1 MSDYRTRHEV
11 YPISKTRLSVAGF
24 KPPLTVPIMN
34 FVRHGETDRKQLK
47 TGQLYRGLNTNAEG
61 FGLIS
66 EHLDLTDEGIETIR
80 CSGQQLLERI
90 NREKEAILIV
100 SSRSWRAHSFALIL
114 EDMLRA
120 DGVNLLNEP
129 GKFKFFAA
137 LHENTFHQLQLE
149 KKLGDYHGE
158 EALNALR
165 LLRHLNNIYRWLGSS
180 TLGQLRGKRL
190 RIICATHQEIMAEFT
205 WKCGLLHLNDGYQG
219 KGQILEIV
227 PRAKLVQGKKVAT
240 VVELLPNRQRPTG
253 AKTLVYREFTV

>member
-1 MSDYRTRHEV
+1 MLFGHRCQQRWRKERGIMSDYRTRHEV

-120 DGVNLLNEP
+120 DGGNPLHEP
-129 GKFKFFAA
+129 GKFKIFAA
-137 LHENTFHQLQLE
+137 
-149 KKLGDYHGE
+149 
-158 EALNALR
+158 
-165 LLRHLNNIYRWLGSS
+165 
-180 TLGQLRGKRL
+180 
-190 RIICATHQEIMAEFT
+190 HQEIRAEFT